1 LAPTLHK
8 LYSLSIIYGRDY
20 DRLAILCGV
29 PVGEAQKDHKALA
42 LPSTYLIGPAPETH
56 ESAALSAVELREKL
70 RVERTN
76 LVPKILETWD
86 EVPLVLQQMDG
97 SNPLYGYIGM
107 DDYTLHP
114 FIRPGSFVRIDPR
127 QKKIP
132 SVHWHSDH
140 DRPIFFVELRE
151 RYVCCW
157 CEMHDGRLI
166 LIPTQQSKRR
176 AQHLRYPADA
186 TIIGRVTAVTMMLVE
201 PSEKEARA

>member
-1 LAPTLHK
+1 MAPTLHK

>member
-166 LIPTQQSKRR
+166 LIPTQESKRR

-186 TIIGRVTAVTMMLVE
+186 TIIGRVMAVTMMLVE

>member
-1 LAPTLHK
+1 MAPTLHK

-186 TIIGRVTAVTMMLVE
+186 TIIGRVMAVTMMLVE

>member
-1 LAPTLHK
+1 MAPTLHK

-166 LIPTQQSKRR
+166 LITTQQSKRR

-186 TIIGRVTAVTMMLVE
+186 TIIGRVMAVTMMLVE

>member
-186 TIIGRVTAVTMMLVE
+186 TIIGRVMAVTMMLVE

>member
-1 LAPTLHK
+1 MAPTLHK

-114 FIRPGSFVRIDPR
+114 FIRPGPFVRIDPR

-166 LIPTQQSKRR
+166 LITTQQSKRR

-186 TIIGRVTAVTMMLVE
+186 TIIGRVMAVTMMLVE